1 MHFKVTPSR
10 HLSAQGTSWGLVSA
24 LIIRYGSLSLSVS
37 PLSIKHLH
45 DKLVPFL
52 FPSVEL
58 KCYITLNSTYCI
70 EIYWYASNTGHVM
83 RRDDRALG
91 LPVHLPHT
99 AGQVSGM
106 RDEEEDEQGTN
117 ATPPQPPSLRGWFT
131 SYGLFLLHSAVIER
145 RLDGA
150 DCFRHQTSYSQ
161 SVGAVTFSAAP
172 YAQLCGCIHSKKRG
186 GKKLYAFP
194 ESTLFFSL

>member
-1 MHFKVTPSR
+1 MLGIGIGTYNKVWLPVPLCLTPQHQTPPWQIGPVSISFSWIKMLYHPQWHILYWDILICIQHGACNEKR
-10 HLSAQGTSWGLVSA
+10 WQSAWIAGA
-24 LIIRYGSLSLSVS
+24 
-37 PLSIKHLH
+37 PA
-45 DKLVPFL
+45 
-52 FPSVEL
+52 
-58 KCYITLNSTYCI
+58 TYCWPSQWD
-70 EIYWYASNTGHVM
+70 ERWRRRWTGHKC
-83 RRDDRALG
+83 
-91 LPVHLPHT
+91 
-99 AGQVSGM
+99 
-106 RDEEEDEQGTN
+106 N
-117 ATPPQPPSLRGWFT
+117 PPQPPSLRGWFT